1 MKNFLQQLST
11 LWSQLGINQR
21 VSLGVAVLAVVGGM
35 VALVLWSGRPQM
47 QLLYGRMG
55 EKEVS
60 EVVAALQEQGV
71 RYEIGSGSIYVPS
84 EQVHKLRMQLAQ
96 KGVPAGEG
104 VGFEVFDRAN
114 FGISDFVQRTNYVR
128 ALQGELSRTI
138 SQLQGV
144 RSARVL
150 IVVPENRLLFSDV
163 KAKPTASV
171 FVEGQVSA
179 GAVNSIRFL
188 VANAVEGLRAEDVA
202 VVDHRGN
209 ALTDGLKEDSQLGSA
224 SSQMKLRKSAEDY
237 LSGKAETMLS
247 KVLGPG
253 NAVVRVS
260 ADIDSESTTRTEE
273 RYDPDGQVIRTETS
287 TDDTTVTNETEGGG
301 ASASGSGGEAGAGGN
316 LPGFRGE
323 GPTAQKLLKNS
334 EQSKKNKTNNY
345 EINRITLNS
354 VKGPG
359 SIARVTAAVFV
370 AARAQARTPV
380 ELDGLRRMVANA
392 IGIKGDDKELAKIV
406 TLEEVSFETPAEP
419 KAGMTE
425 MVFAHPDLLKN
436 GIAVGIALILF
447 VIFLRMLKRTTPDEI
462 PIELLEAQRGT
473 NADGSIGAAPV
484 TAEMLNDMIR
494 QKPDNVGL
502 ALRDW
507 MSNGESRN

>member
-1 MKNFLQQLST
+1 MKNFIQQLST
-11 LWSQLGINQR
+11 LWGQLGINQR
-21 VSLGVAVLAVVGGM
+21 VSLGVAVVAVVGGM
-35 VALVLWSGRPQM
+35 IALVLWSGRPQM
-47 QLLYGRMG
+47 QLLYGRLG
-55 EKEVS
+55 EKELS
-60 EVVAALQEQGV
+60 EVAAVLQEQSV
-71 RYEIGSGSIYVPS
+71 KYEMGNGSVYVPS
-84 EQVHKLRMQLAQ
+84 EQVHKLRMALAQ

-144 RSARVL
+144 RAARVL

-188 VANAVEGLRAEDVA
+188 VANAVEGLRADDVA
-202 VVDHRGN
+202 VVDHRGT

-224 SSQMKLRKSAEDY
+224 SSQMKVRKSTEDY

-273 RYDPDGQVIRTETS
+273 RYDPDGQVIRSETS
-287 TDDTTVTNETEGGG
+287 TDDTTVTNETESDG
-301 ASASGSGGEAGAGGN
+301 ASGGEAGASAN

-323 GPTAQKLLKNS
+323 GPSAQKLLKNS
-334 EQSKKNKTNNY
+334 EQSKKNKMQNY
-345 EINRITLNS
+345 EINRITINS

-370 AARAQARTPV
+370 ASKAQARTPV

-392 IGIKGDDKELAKIV
+392 IGIKGEDKELAKVV
-406 TLEEVSFETPAEP
+406 TLEEVAFETPVEP
-419 KAGMTE
+419 KAGVAD

-447 VIFLRMLKRTTPDEI
+447 VVFLRMLKRTTPDEI
-462 PIELLEAQRGT
+462 PIELLEAQRAT
-473 NADGSIGAAPV
+473 NPDGSAIAAAV
-484 TAEMLNDMIR
+484 TPEMLNDMIR

-507 MSNGESRN
+507 MSNGETRN

>member
-1 MKNFLQQLST
+1 MKPFLQQLST
-11 LWSQLGINQR
+11 LWGQLGINQR
-21 VSLGVAVLAVVGGM
+21 VTLAVATLAVIAGM
-35 VALVLWSGRPQM
+35 IGLVVWSGRPHM
-47 QLLYGRMG
+47 QLLYGRLG
-55 EKEVS
+55 DKELS
-60 EVVAALQEQGV
+60 EVVAVLQEQSV
-71 RYEIGSGSIYVPS
+71 RYEMGSGSVNVPS
-84 EQVHKLRMQLAQ
+84 EQVHKLRMLLAQ

-150 IVVPENRLLFSDV
+150 IVVPENRLLFSDA

-171 FVEGQVSA
+171 FVEGQIGA

-188 VANAVEGLRAEDVA
+188 VANAVEGLHTDDVA
-202 VVDHRGN
+202 VVDHHGT

-224 SSQMKLRKSAEDY
+224 SSQMKLRKNVEDY

-253 NAVVRVS
+253 SAVVRVS
-260 ADIDSESTTRTEE
+260 ADVDSESTTRTEE
-273 RYDPDGQVIRTETS
+273 RYDPDAQVIRTETT
-287 TDDTTVTNETEGGG
+287 TDDTTVTSETENPQG
-301 ASASGSGGEAGAGGN
+301 AEIGAAGN
-316 LPGFRGE
+316 TPGFRGE
-323 GPTAQKLLKNS
+323 GPNAQKTLKNS
-334 EQSKKNKTNNY
+334 EQSKKNKTSNY

-359 SIARVTAAVFV
+359 SIARVTAAVFL
-370 AARAQARTPV
+370 ATKAQPRTPA
-380 ELDGLRRMVANA
+380 EMDGLRRMAANA
-392 IGIKGDDKELAKIV
+392 IGIKGEDKELAKVV
-406 TLEEVSFETPAEP
+406 TLQEVAFEIPVEP
-419 KAGMTE
+419 KTGIADT
-425 MVFAHPDLLKN
+425 VLAHPDLLKN
-436 GIAVGIALILF
+436 GIAVGIAVILF
-447 VIFLRMLKRTTPDEI
+447 VVFLRMLKRAKPDEI
-462 PIELLEAQRGT
+462 PMELLDAQRS
-473 NADGSIGAAPV
+473 AQLDAAAAGPV
-484 TAEMLNDMIR
+484 TADMLNDMIR

-507 MSNGESRN
+507 MSNGDGRH

>member
-1 MKNFLQQLST
+1 MKNLLQQLST
-11 LWSQLGINQR
+11 LWGQLGINQR
-21 VSLGVAVLAVVGGM
+21 VSLGVAVVAVVAGM
-35 VALVLWSGRPQM
+35 TALVVWSGRPQM
-47 QLLYGRMG
+47 QLLYGRLG
-55 EKEVS
+55 EKELG
-60 EVVAALQEQGV
+60 EVAAVLQEQGV
-71 RYEIGSGSIYVPS
+71 KYELGNGSVFVPS
-84 EQVHKLRMQLAQ
+84 EQVHKLRMALAQ

-150 IVVPENRLLFSDV
+150 IVVPENRLLFSDA

-171 FVEGQVSA
+171 FVEGQVGAS
-179 GAVNSIRFL
+179 AVNSIRFL
-188 VANAVEGLRAEDVA
+188 VANAVEGLRADDVA
-202 VVDHRGN
+202 VVDHHGT
-209 ALTDGLKEDSQLGSA
+209 ALTDGLKEDTQLGSA
-224 SSQMKLRKSAEDY
+224 SSQMKLRKSVEDY

-253 NAVVRVS
+253 AAVVRVS

-273 RYDPDGQVIRTETS
+273 RYDPDAQVIRTETS
-287 TDDTTVTNETEGGG
+287 TDDTTITNESDNAP
-301 ASASGSGGEAGAGGN
+301 ASETGAGVGAAAN
-316 LPGFRGE
+316 APGTRSDNPAA
-323 GPTAQKLLKNS
+323 PTTVKTS
-334 EQSKKNKTNNY
+334 EQSKKNKSQNY

-370 AARAQARTPV
+370 ASKAQPRTPA
-380 ELDGLRRMVANA
+380 EMDGLRRMVANA
-392 IGIKGDDKELAKIV
+392 IGIKGEDKELQKVV
-406 TLEEVSFETPAEP
+406 TLEEVSFEAPVEP
-419 KAGMTE
+419 KTGAVD
-425 MVFAHPDLLKN
+425 MVLAHPDLLKN
-436 GIAVGIALILF
+436 GIAVGIAAVLF
-447 VIFLRMLKRTTPDEI
+447 VVFLRMLKRAKPDEI
-462 PIELLEAQRGT
+462 PIELLAAQRSAQIEGA
-473 NADGSIGAAPV
+473 ADGPV
-484 TAEMLNDMIR
+484 TAQMLNDMIR

-507 MSNGESRN
+507 MASDAKH

>member
-1 MKNFLQQLST
+1 MKPFFQQLST

-21 VSLGVAVLAVVGGM
+21 VTLAVATLAVIGGM
-35 VALVLWSGRPQM
+35 IALVVWSGRPHM
-47 QLLYGRMG
+47 QLLYGRLG
-55 EKEVS
+55 DKELS
-60 EVVAALQEQGV
+60 EVVAVLQEQGV
-71 RYEIGSGSIYVPS
+71 KYEMGSGSVYVPS
-84 EQVHKLRMQLAQ
+84 EQVHKLRMALAQ

-114 FGISDFVQRTNYVR
+114 FGISDFVQRTNFVR

-150 IVVPENRLLFSDV
+150 IVVPENRLLFSDA

-171 FVEGQVSA
+171 FVEGQVSTS
-179 GAVNSIRFL
+179 AVQSIRFL
-188 VANAVEGLRAEDVA
+188 VANAVEGLHADDVA
-202 VVDHRGN
+202 VVDNHGT

-224 SSQMKLRKSAEDY
+224 SSQMKLRKSVEDY

-253 NAVVRVS
+253 SAVVRVS
-260 ADIDSESTTRTEE
+260 ADVDAESTTRTEE
-273 RYDPDGQVIRTETS
+273 RYDPDGQVIRTETT
-287 TDDTTVTNETEGGG
+287 TDDTTVTNETENPQG
-301 ASASGSGGEAGAGGN
+301 AETGAAGN
-316 LPGFRGE
+316 TPGFRGE
-323 GPTAQKLLKNS
+323 GPAAQKTLKNS
-334 EQSKKNKTNNY
+334 EQSKKNKTSNY

-370 AARAQARTPV
+370 ATKAQPRTPA
-380 ELDGLRRMVANA
+380 EMDGLRRMVANA
-392 IGIKGDDKELAKIV
+392 IGIKGEDKELAKIV

-419 KAGMTE
+419 KTG
-425 MVFAHPDLLKN
+425 VGDLIFAHPDVLKN
-436 GIAVGIALILF
+436 GLAVAVALILF
-447 VIFLRMLKRTTPDEI
+447 MVFLRMLKGAKPDEI
-462 PIELLEAQRGT
+462 PMELLEAQRSTHLG
-473 NADGSIGAAPV
+473 GAGAGPV
-484 TAEMLNDMIR
+484 TADMLNDMIR

-507 MSNGESRN
+507 MSNGEGRH

>member
-1 MKNFLQQLST
+1 MKTFLQQLRS
-11 LWSQLGINQR
+11 LWGQLGINQR
-21 VSLGVAVLAVVGGM
+21 VTLGVAALAVVGGM
-35 VALVLWSGRPQM
+35 VALVAWSGRPQM
-47 QLLYGRMG
+47 QLLYGRLG
-55 EKEVS
+55 EKELG
-60 EVVAALQEQGV
+60 EVAAVLQEQGV
-71 RYEIGSGSIYVPS
+71 RYELGNGSVYVPS

-163 KAKPTASV
+163 KAKPTASE

-188 VANAVEGLRAEDVA
+188 VANAVEGLRSDDVA
-202 VVDHRGN
+202 VVDNRGN
-209 ALTDGLKEDSQLGSA
+209 ALTDGLKEDSQLGA
-224 SSQMKLRKSAEDY
+224 ATSQMKLRKTTEDY

-273 RYDPDGQVIRTETS
+273 RYDPDGQVIRNETS
-287 TDDTTVTNETEGGG
+287 TDDTTVTNETENSG
-301 ASASGSGGEAGAGGN
+301 AAETGAAGN
-316 LPGFRGE
+316 TPGFRGE
-323 GPTAQKLLKNS
+323 GPAAQKLLKNS
-334 EQSKKNKTNNY
+334 EQSKKNKTNTY
-345 EINRITLNS
+345 EINRITINS

-370 AARAQARTPV
+370 ASKAQPRTPV
-380 ELDGLRRMVANA
+380 ELDGLRRMVANS
-392 IGIKGDDKELAKIV
+392 IGIKGDDKELAKVV
-406 TLEEVSFETPAEP
+406 TLEEVSFEAPVEP
-419 KAGMTE
+419 KAGVAD

-436 GIAVGIALILF
+436 GIAVGIALVLF
-447 VIFLRMLKRTTPDEI
+447 VVFLRMLKRTTPDEI
-462 PIELLEAQRGT
+462 PIELLEAQRGL
-473 NADGSIGAAPV
+473 NPDGSSGPAAV

-507 MSNGESRN
+507 MANGESRN